1 MDQAEKLRQIIAA
14 QSRKQS
20 SPDARMI
27 AVTSGKG
34 GVGKTNFTIN
44 IALALRALGK
54 EVTIIDA
61 DLGLANVDVLLGMI
75 SKYSFLDV
83 LSGSVEA
90 KDLVAEGPNGVKIVS
105 GGSGLT
111 DLVNIEDLSLERLI
125 YALSYFNS
133 ISDFILIDTGA
144 GISKSVMSFLDAASE
159 IIVILNPDP
168 TSITD
173 AYALI
178 KNISNIEEKQVK
190 LVINRV
196 ESAAEGKEAFA
207 KISNTVERF
216 LDIRIE
222 NLGFIFEDYHLGK
235 AVKQQQ
241 PVITAYP
248 RSLSSRAI
256 EEIARNLVDDRS
268 AADASE
274 EKEESRGLFGFLKRL
289 ARL

>member
-14 QSRKQS
+14 QQNKNEKSTE
-20 SPDARMI
+20 ARII

-54 EVTIIDA
+54 RVTIIDA
-61 DLGLANVDVLLGMI
+61 DLGLANVDVLLGVL

-83 LSGSVEA
+83 LSGKVEA
-90 KDLVAEGPNGVKIVS
+90 KDLVEEGPDGLKIVS

-111 DLVNIEDLSLERLI
+111 DLVNIDDVELERLI

-144 GISKSVMSFLDAASE
+144 GISKSVLSFVEAASE

-178 KNISNIEEKQVK
+178 KNISNIEEKEVR

-196 ESAAEGKEAFA
+196 ESALEGREAFS

-216 LDIRIE
+216 LNIKIE
-222 NLGFIFEDYHLGK
+222 NLGYIFEDYNLGK
-235 AVKQQQ
+235 AVKQQM
-241 PVITAYP
+241 PVLKAYP
-248 RSLSSRAI
+248 RSLSSKAI
-256 EEIARNLVDDRS
+256 EEIARNLVNGKQTEQENR
-268 AADASE
+268 
-274 EKEESRGLFGFLKRL
+274 KGLFGFLKRL
-289 ARL
+289 AKI

>member
-14 QSRKQS
+14 QQS
-20 SPDARMI
+20 KTQNSGEARII

-54 EVTIIDA
+54 RVTIIDA
-61 DLGLANVDVLLGMI
+61 DLGLANVDVLLGVL

-83 LSGSVEA
+83 LSGNVEP
-90 KDLVAEGPNGVKIVS
+90 KDLIVEGPDGLKIVS
-105 GGSGLT
+105 GGSGIT
-111 DLVNIEDLSLERLI
+111 DLVNIDEIELERLI
-125 YALSYFNS
+125 YALSYYNS

-144 GISKSVMSFLDAASE
+144 GIGKSVLSFVEAASE

-178 KNISNIEEKQVK
+178 KNISNVEDKELK

-216 LDIRIE
+216 LDVKIE
-222 NLGFIFEDYHLGK
+222 NLGYIFEDYNLGK
-235 AVKQQQ
+235 AVKQQM
-241 PVITAYP
+241 PVIKAYP
-248 RSLSSRAI
+248 RSLSSKAI
-256 EEIARNLVDDRS
+256 EEIARNLVDRRHS
-268 AADASE
+268 TQE
-274 EKEESRGLFGFLKRL
+274 EYKGLFGFLKRL
-289 ARL
+289 AKI

>member
-14 QSRKQS
+14 QQS
-20 SPDARMI
+20 KNLNSGEARII

-54 EVTIIDA
+54 RVTIIDA
-61 DLGLANVDVLLGMI
+61 DLGLANVDVILGVL
-75 SKYSFLDV
+75 SKYSFLDI
-83 LSGSVEA
+83 LSGNVEP
-90 KDLVAEGPNGVKIVS
+90 KDLIVEGPDGLKIVS
-105 GGSGLT
+105 GGSGIT
-111 DLVNIEDLSLERLI
+111 DLVNIDEIELERLI
-125 YALSYFNS
+125 YALSYYNS

-144 GISKSVMSFLDAASE
+144 GIGKSVLSFVEAASE

-178 KNISNIEEKQVK
+178 KNISNVEDKELK

-196 ESAAEGKEAFA
+196 ESAAEGKEAFG

-216 LDIRIE
+216 LDIKIE
-222 NLGFIFEDYHLGK
+222 NLGYIFEDYNLGK
-235 AVKQQQ
+235 AVKQQM
-241 PVITAYP
+241 PVIKAYP
-248 RSLSSRAI
+248 RSLSSKAI
-256 EEIARNLVDDRS
+256 EEIARNLVDRRQTTQ
-268 AADASE
+268 E
-274 EKEESRGLFGFLKRL
+274 EYKGLFGFLKRL
-289 ARL
+289 AKI

>member
-14 QSRKQS
+14 HHT
-20 SPDARMI
+20 DAGKEARII

-54 EVTIIDA
+54 SVTIIDA
-61 DLGLANVDVLLGMI
+61 DLGLANVDVLLGVL
-75 SKYSFLDV
+75 SRYSFLDV
-83 LSGSVEA
+83 VSGEKEA
-90 KDLVAEGPNGVKIVS
+90 KDLVIEGPEGLKIVS

-111 DLVNIEDLSLERLI
+111 DLVNIDDLGLERLI

-133 ISDFILIDTGA
+133 ISDYILIDTGA
-144 GISKSVMSFLDAASE
+144 GIGKSVLSFVAAASE

-178 KNISNIEEKQVK
+178 KNIPEIEDKKVR

-196 ESAAEGKEAFA
+196 ESVAEGREAFA
-207 KISNTVERF
+207 KISHTVKRF
-216 LDIRIE
+216 LGIEIE
-222 NLGFIFEDYHLGK
+222 NLGFIFEDYNLGK
-235 AVKQQQ
+235 AVKQQV
-241 PVITAYP
+241 PVIKAFP
-248 RSLSSRAI
+248 RSLSSKAI
-256 EEIARNLVDDRS
+256 EEIARNLEDGTEMN
-268 AADASE
+268 APA
-274 EKEESRGLFGFLKRL
+274 EKRGLFGFLKRL
-289 ARL
+289 AKF

>member
-1 MDQAEKLRQIIAA
+1 MDQAERLRQIIAS
-14 QSRKQS
+14 QSRETNKE
-20 SPDARMI
+20 ARII

-54 EVTIIDA
+54 RVTIIDA
-61 DLGLANVDVLLGMI
+61 DLGLANVDVLLGVL

-83 LSGSVEA
+83 LNGTVEA
-90 KDLVAEGPNGVKIVS
+90 KDLVIDGPDGIHIVS

-111 DLVNIEDLSLERLI
+111 DLVNMDDLGLERLI

-133 ISDFILIDTGA
+133 ISDYILIDTGA
-144 GISKSVMSFLDAASE
+144 GISKSVLSFVSAASE

-178 KNISNIEEKQVK
+178 KNIPDVEEKRVK

-196 ESAAEGKEAFA
+196 ESAAEGKEAYT
-207 KISNTVERF
+207 KIANTVEKF
-216 LDIRIE
+216 LDIRVD
-222 NLGFIFEDYHLGK
+222 NLGFIFEDYNLGK
-235 AVKQQQ
+235 AVKQQV
-241 PVITAYP
+241 PVIKAYP
-248 RSLSSRAI
+248 RALSSKAI
-256 EEIARNLVDDRS
+256 ESIARELDGTPES
-268 AADASE
+268 PAADGQ
-274 EKEESRGLFGFLKRL
+274 RGLFGFLRRL
-289 ARL
+289 TRM